1 MDKLLKLQPVDTQEV
16 LLHRIANRIRQSLEL
31 KEILNAMVAEVR
43 DYLGTDRVK
52 VYQFNPDN
60 SGVVISESLD
70 RNRLP
75 SLLGLHFPADD
86 IPPYARDLYLRAR
99 QRSVVDITNF
109 QIGISF
115 LENPETGESQ
125 QENDIHYRS
134 LDPCHAEY
142 LTAMGIKSSVVVP
155 IVLEELS
162 TGKKRLPSSN
172 SSAQLWGLLVS
183 HHSESRN
190 VTEEELKFIQAVVD
204 QVGVAIAQSILLN
217 QVRTQAKQEANINRV
232 TKLLYTTPTVKLQAA
247 LDEAV
252 ATFDGSGG
260 RLYLLTDENQGTELY
275 TSGEQPDFLDFEK
288 NRVVE
293 ENYLWKNFLHSVI
306 ESSSDSTGY
315 KPWSV
320 QWMRSVYKLGDNDE
334 VVENQ
339 PHLWAI
345 DDIYREPLFRT
356 LAPFFQ
362 STSVRSILIIPL
374 DYGTEIVG
382 CLSVFRDE
390 VDTEIL
396 WAGCHNP
403 DTRQLMPRRSFEVWR
418 QEKTAQAQPWRK
430 EDIKY
435 AQALSERFSTAIKQ
449 YRLYQQVQ
457 AFNSNLEQQVHERT
471 EQLQQKTEQ
480 LQFSNLELE
489 NLISKQQAL
498 AGIVSKIRESLDIEE
513 IFQITTKELSQILD
527 VDRVAVYQ
535 FNSDWGGKF
544 VADFESV
551 SPQWIDVGELGVN
564 VVWNDT
570 YLQETQGGKHR
581 QGEVSI
587 VNDVYQQG
595 FSQCHLDIY
604 EQFHIK
610 AFIVVPIFVGHKDL
624 WGFLG
629 VYQHQEL
636 RHWKAS
642 EVDFISQIAA
652 QLGVALQHST
662 LLAYNHQK
670 TKELKKSN
678 RELQQGVERQ
688 KAISN
693 IVAKIRSSLD
703 VELVFSTTTQEIR
716 ELLQADRVAIY
727 RFNQDWSGEFIAE
740 SATEGYNSL
749 MKMQWEENHL
759 RENVSECSIQKLSLA
774 SDTHLIETQG
784 GSFAKGTVFRIC
796 NDIYAAGFNDCYI
809 KLLESYQ
816 ARAYAI
822 VSIYQKEKLWGLL
835 AVYQNNGPR
844 EWQDFEVQ
852 FLQQIS
858 EQMSVALQ
866 QSDLLNQVKSQA
878 EELKKTLVDLQE
890 TQTQLVQTEKMS
902 SLGQLVAGIAHEINN
917 PVNFI
922 YANLSHLKE
931 YSDNLLLVLNSYQEY
946 CTNPPAELQ
955 ELLEEADIEYIAE
968 DLPKL
973 CSSLSVGTKR
983 IQSIVSSL
991 RSFSRLDEAEMK
1003 SVDIHDGI
1011 EGTLL
1016 ILQHRLKTDASKVRI
1031 EIIKEYGDLPLV
1043 ECYAGQLN
1051 QVFMN
1056 LLANAIDELQSFKFS
1071 SEEDNLKTIKI
1082 ITEYLEPN
1090 SAKISIKD
1098 DGNGIKHEILDKLFD
1113 PFFTTKPI
1121 GKGTGLGL
1129 SISYKIIQK
1138 HGGKLYC
1145 KSEPGAGAEFIIEL
1159 PCKSALYV

>member
-1 MDKLLKLQPVDTQEV
+1 MDKLPKLQPVDTQEA

-70 RNRLP
+70 RNCLP

-86 IPPYARDLYLRAR
+86 IPPSARDLYLRAR
-99 QRSVVDITNF
+99 QRSVVDVSNF

-125 QENDIHYRS
+125 QENNICYRS

-142 LTAMGIKSSVVVP
+142 LTAMGVKSSVVVP

-162 TGKKRLPSSN
+162 TRTKRLPSSN
-172 SSAQLWGLLVS
+172 PSAQLWGLLAC

-190 VTEEELKFIQAVVD
+190 VTQDELKFIQAVVD

-217 QVRTQAKQEANINRV
+217 QMRSQAKQEANINRV

-260 RLYLLTDENQGTELY
+260 RLYLLTDQNQGTELY
-275 TSGEQPDFLDFEK
+275 TCGGQPDFLDFEQS
-288 NRVVE
+288 RVVE
-293 ENYLWKNFLHSVI
+293 ENYLWKNFLHSVV
-306 ESSSDSTGY
+306 ESGSDSTGY

-320 QWMRSVYKLGDNDE
+320 QWMRSVYKLADEPEIVDNHS
-334 VVENQ
+334 
-339 PHLWAI
+339 HLWAI

-362 STSVRSILIIPL
+362 STSVRSIVIIPL
-374 DYGTEIVG
+374 HYGSDIVG

-418 QEKTAQAQPWRK
+418 QEKTAQAQPWTE
-430 EDIKY
+430 EDLKY

-498 AGIVSKIRESLDIEE
+498 AGIVGKIRESLDIEE
-513 IFQITTKELSQILD
+513 IFRITTKELSQILD

-551 SPQWIDVGELGVN
+551 SPQWINVGELGVN

-570 YLQETQGGKHR
+570 YLQDTQGGR
-581 QGEVSI
+581 YAQSEVYV

-595 FSQCHLDIY
+595 YSQCHLDIY

-610 AFIVVPIFVGHKDL
+610 AFIVVPIFVGKNL
-624 WGFLG
+624 WGLLG

-662 LLAYNHQK
+662 LLGYNRQQ

-688 KAISN
+688 KAISS

-703 VELVFSTTTQEIR
+703 VDLVFSTTTQEIR
-716 ELLQADRVAIY
+716 ELLQADRALIY
-727 RFNQDWSGEFIAE
+727 RFNPDWSGEFIAE
-740 SATEGYNSL
+740 SATAGYNSL

-759 RENVSECSIQKLSLA
+759 RENVSECSIKKLSLA

-784 GSFAKGTVFRIC
+784 GAFAKGTIFRIC
-796 NDIYAAGFNDCYI
+796 NDIYAAGFNDCHI

-822 VSIYQKEKLWGLL
+822 ISIYQKEKLWGLL
-835 AVYQNNGPR
+835 AVYQNDAPR

-852 FLQQIS
+852 FLQQTS

-878 EELKKTLVDLQE
+878 KQMKQALADLQE

-931 YSDNLLLVLNSYQEY
+931 YSDNLLRVLSSYQEY
-946 CTNPPAELQ
+946 CNEPPAELQ
-955 ELLEEADIEYIAE
+955 HLLEEADIEYIAE

-1016 ILQHRLKTDASKVRI
+1016 ILQHRLKTDDSKVRI

-1043 ECYAGQLN
+1043 QCYAGQLN

-1056 LLANAIDELQSFKFS
+1056 LLANAIDELQSLTLS
-1071 SEEDNLKTIKI
+1071 SEENNIKTIKI

-1090 SAKISIKD
+1090 SVKISIKD
-1098 DGNGIKHEILDKLFD
+1098 DGNGIKPEVLDKLFD

-1145 KSEPGAGAEFIIEL
+1145 KSEPDTGAEFIIEL
-1159 PCKSALYV
+1159 PCKSALYT

>member
-1 MDKLLKLQPVDTQEV
+1 MDKLPKLQPVDTQEA

-70 RNRLP
+70 RNCLP

-86 IPPYARDLYLRAR
+86 IPPSARDLYLRAR
-99 QRSVVDITNF
+99 QRSVVDVSNF
-109 QIGISF
+109 QIGISL
-115 LENPETGESQ
+115 LEYPETGESQ
-125 QENDIHYRS
+125 QENDICYRS

-142 LTAMGIKSSVVVP
+142 LTAMGVKSSVVVP

-162 TGKKRLPSSN
+162 TRTKRLPSSN
-172 SSAQLWGLLVS
+172 PSAQLWGLLAC

-190 VTEEELKFIQAVVD
+190 VTQDELKFIQAVVD

-217 QVRTQAKQEANINRV
+217 QMRSQAKQEANINRV

-260 RLYLLTDENQGTELY
+260 RLYLLTDQNQGTELY
-275 TSGEQPDFLDFEK
+275 TCGGQPDFLDFEQS
-288 NRVVE
+288 RVVE
-293 ENYLWKNFLHSVI
+293 ENYLWKNFLHSVV
-306 ESSSDSTGY
+306 ESGSDSTGY

-320 QWMRSVYKLGDNDE
+320 QWMRSVYKLADEPEIVDNHS
-334 VVENQ
+334 
-339 PHLWAI
+339 HLWAI

-362 STSVRSILIIPL
+362 STSVRSIVIIPL
-374 DYGTEIVG
+374 HYGSDIVG

-418 QEKTAQAQPWRK
+418 QEKTAQAQPWTE
-430 EDIKY
+430 EDLKY

-498 AGIVSKIRESLDIEE
+498 AGIVGKIRESLDIEE
-513 IFQITTKELSQILD
+513 IFRITTKELSQILD

-551 SPQWIDVGELGVN
+551 SPQWINVGELGVN

-570 YLQETQGGKHR
+570 YLQDTQGGR
-581 QGEVSI
+581 YAQSEVYV

-595 FSQCHLDIY
+595 YSQCHLDIY

-610 AFIVVPIFVGHKDL
+610 AFIVVPIFVGKNL
-624 WGFLG
+624 WGLLG

-662 LLAYNHQK
+662 LLGYNRQQ

-688 KAISN
+688 KAISS

-703 VELVFSTTTQEIR
+703 VDLVFSTTTQEIR
-716 ELLQADRVAIY
+716 ELLQADRALIY
-727 RFNQDWSGEFIAE
+727 RFNPDWSGEFIAE
-740 SATEGYNSL
+740 SATAGYNSL

-759 RENVSECSIQKLSLA
+759 RENVSECSIKKLSLA

-784 GSFAKGTVFRIC
+784 GAFAKGTIFRIC
-796 NDIYAAGFNDCYI
+796 NDIYAAGFNDCHI

-822 VSIYQKEKLWGLL
+822 ISIYQKEKLWGLL
-835 AVYQNNGPR
+835 AVYQNDAPR

-852 FLQQIS
+852 FLQQTS

-878 EELKKTLVDLQE
+878 KQMKQALADLQE

-931 YSDNLLLVLNSYQEY
+931 YSDNLLRVLSSYQEY
-946 CTNPPAELQ
+946 CNEPPAELQ
-955 ELLEEADIEYIAE
+955 HLLEEADIEYIAE

-1016 ILQHRLKTDASKVRI
+1016 ILQHRLKTDDSKVRI

-1043 ECYAGQLN
+1043 QCYAGQLN

-1056 LLANAIDELQSFKFS
+1056 LLANAIDELQSLTLS
-1071 SEEDNLKTIKI
+1071 SEENNIKTIKI

-1090 SAKISIKD
+1090 SVKISIKD
-1098 DGNGIKHEILDKLFD
+1098 DGNGIKPEVLDKLFD

-1145 KSEPGAGAEFIIEL
+1145 KSEPDTGAEFIIEL
-1159 PCKSALYV
+1159 PCKSALYT